1 MASMAYF
8 EIIWNEEPGGN
19 VDHIAMN
26 GLTQDDVEEVF
37 LNPIDRDVSRSS
49 GLPIMFGFTPEG
61 RYVLVVF
68 EQVDEWTVYPV
79 TAYEVEDVF

>member
-26 GLTQDDVEEVF
+26 GLTQDDVE
-37 LNPIDRDVSRSS
+37 
-49 GLPIMFGFTPEG
+49 
-61 RYVLVVF
+61 
-68 EQVDEWTVYPV
+68 
-79 TAYEVEDVF
+79 VEDVF

>member
-1 MASMAYF
+1 MAYF

-26 GLTQDDVEEVF
+26 GLTQEDVEGVF

-49 GLPIMFGFTPEG
+49 GFPIMFMFTPEG